1 MKPSGGA
8 TFTGIASVWPSCDCQ
23 TQSTFAESLKW
34 NPNEYAFCFIMEISS
49 VSKSWSCQLRS
60 ACTDCILGKTALLAQ
75 LGGSEAKEGRMWHQ
89 AELQRGKKMP
99 VLCAFFLRPCWGG
112 CWLKS
117 CSPES
122 QDRPLSV
129 PWSSSVH
136 AHKHTRAILNACWLH
151 CLFNIVTHFSHVPQ
165 FWNHLSGNMF
175 YKNYLQFY
183 CTQLMFL
190 QWRFG

>member
-1 MKPSGGA
+1 
-8 TFTGIASVWPSCDCQ
+8 
-23 TQSTFAESLKW
+23 
-34 NPNEYAFCFIMEISS
+34 MEISS

-60 ACTDCILGKTALLAQ
+60 ACTDCIKTALLAQ

-89 AELQRGKKMP
+89 AELQRENMP
-99 VLCAFFLRPCWGG
+99 VLCAFFLSPCWGG
-112 CWLKS
+112 CWLES
-117 CSPES
+117 SSPES

-151 CLFNIVTHFSHVPQ
+151 CFNIVTHFSHVPR
-165 FWNHLSGNMF
+165 F

-190 QWRFG
+190 QWRFWEGLLVPPINNTHVFVNDESIIGMRLPAFAPK

>member
-1 MKPSGGA
+1 MS
-8 TFTGIASVWPSCDCQ
+8 TSECMHWLHFRENSSTGSVGR
-23 TQSTFAESLKW
+23 F
-34 NPNEYAFCFIMEISS
+34 
-49 VSKSWSCQLRS
+49 RS
-60 ACTDCILGKTALLAQ
+60 
-75 LGGSEAKEGRMWHQ
+75 EGRQ
-89 AELQRGKKMP
+89 NVAPGRAAEGKKMP
-99 VLCAFFLRPCWGG
+99 VLCAFFLSPCWGG

-165 FWNHLSGNMF
+165 FWNHLSGNKF

-190 QWRFG
+190 QWRFGYSLLVPPINNTHVFVNDESIIGMCLPAFASK